1 MNSTSSYLRVIGY
14 LIVAFLLFEIII
26 DGGDKMAVVAYPI
39 IGLVLLVV
47 LFFAIAL
54 EIALAAIQK
63 TMYRALSEEAKE
75 RYDAAE
81 KEREAN
87 RFKKL
92 KAWYEK
98 QLDSKPMEKEETI
111 LLDHDYD
118 GIKELDNNL
127 PPWWISL
134 FYLTIIFAVG
144 YMLYYHVF
152 DGPTQEM
159 EYEREVAA
167 AAIAIEEYKRN
178 NPDLIDAS
186 NVEMLT
192 DASDIKAGESI
203 YNTNCAACH
212 RADGG
217 GGIGPNLTDEY
228 WILGGDIASIYT
240 VISEGG
246 RAGKGMVPWK
256 DTLDPM
262 EMAQVASFIL
272 TLQGTDP
279 ADAKG
284 PEGDLYVPEE

>member
-47 LFFAIAL
+47 LFFSIAL

-75 RYDAAE
+75 RYDVAE

-87 RFKKL
+87 RSKRL

-111 LLDHDYD
+111 LLDHDYER
-118 GIKELDNNL
+118 IKELDNNL

-134 FYLTIIFAVG
+134 FYLNIVFAVG

-152 DGPTQEM
+152 NGPTQEM
-159 EYEREVAA
+159 EYDREMSQAA
-167 AAIAIEEYKRN
+167 LAIEEFKKN
-178 NPDLIDAS
+178 NPDLIDAN
-186 NVEMLT
+186 NVEFLSE
-192 DASDIKAGESI
+192 ASDLKAGQAI
-203 YNTNCAACH
+203 YNESCAVCH
-212 RADGG
+212 RTDGG
-217 GGIGPNLTDEY
+217 GGIGPNLTDE
-228 WILGGDIASIYT
+228 
-240 VISEGG
+240 
-246 RAGKGMVPWK
+246 
-256 DTLDPM
+256 
-262 EMAQVASFIL
+262 
-272 TLQGTDP
+272 
-279 ADAKG
+279 
-284 PEGDLYVPEE
+284 

>member
-26 DGGDKMAVVAYPI
+26 DSGDKMAIVAYPI

-47 LFFAIAL
+47 LFFSIAL

-118 GIKELDNNL
+118 GIKELE
-127 PPWWISL
+127 I
-134 FYLTIIFAVG
+134 
-144 YMLYYHVF
+144 
-152 DGPTQEM
+152 
-159 EYEREVAA
+159 
-167 AAIAIEEYKRN
+167 
-178 NPDLIDAS
+178 
-186 NVEMLT
+186 
-192 DASDIKAGESI
+192 
-203 YNTNCAACH
+203 
-212 RADGG
+212 
-217 GGIGPNLTDEY
+217 
-228 WILGGDIASIYT
+228 
-240 VISEGG
+240 G
-246 RAGKGMVPWK
+246 RASCRERV
-256 DTLDPM
+256 
-262 EMAQVASFIL
+262 
-272 TLQGTDP
+272 
-279 ADAKG
+279 
-284 PEGDLYVPEE
+284 

>member
-26 DGGDKMAVVAYPI
+26 DSGDKMAIVAYPI

-47 LFFAIAL
+47 LFFSIAL